1 MTTLARLEELRKEY
15 LSIVGT
21 EFIQQDLTEVAQ
33 VVDYI
38 GDKRFSYYVD
48 IGLARAGSVWLYAN
62 TICEPG
68 ATLLGIDV
76 VVTEAALIILKVLK
90 ERGFTID
97 TIQRPAIRCVADVK
111 DDIELLHIDA
121 QHSYAAVSEEYWAYS
136 RKVKDGGVVL
146 LHDTMLH
153 EGCIKFR
160 QELEN
165 NKCNITTFGIEG
177 KALGISVIQ
186 K

>member
-1 MTTLARLEELRKEY
+1 MTTYQKLIELRKEY

-62 TICEPG
+62 TICGKG

-76 VVTEAALIILKVLK
+76 AVTEEALIISEALRKK
-90 ERGFTID
+90 GFIVGI
-97 TIQRPAIRCVADVK
+97 IQQPAIRCIADVK
-111 DDIELLHIDA
+111 DDIGLLHIDA
-121 QHSYAAVSEEYWAYS
+121 QHSYAAVSEEYKTFYP
-136 RKVKDGGVVL
+136 KVVDGGYIL
-146 LHDTMLH
+146 LHDTIRH
-153 EGCIKFR
+153 EGCVKFKD
-160 QELEN
+160 ELEKSN
-165 NKCNITTFGIEG
+165 TGIKTFGES
-177 KALGISVIQ
+177 LGISLII